1 MIEIRRYQASDH
13 EAVCALHKTA
23 LLAAGAH
30 FSGGSW
36 DADLDQIQT
45 VYMDNGGEFFLGTL
59 EGRVVAMGA
68 LKRTGPG
75 EAQIRRMR
83 VHPDMQRRGFG
94 QAIYNALEKRA
105 RELGYSRLHLD
116 TSIVQV
122 AAQRFYLKN
131 GFREFRRGKLGVV
144 DSIFY
149 EKQV

>member
-1 MIEIRRYQASDH
+1 MIEIRRYLAGDH
-13 EAVCALHKTA
+13 DAVCALHKTA
-23 LLAAGAH
+23 LLAAGAP
-30 FSGGSW
+30 FSSGPW

-45 VYMDNGGEFFLGTL
+45 VYMDNGGEFFVGTL
-59 EGRVVAMGA
+59 QGRVVAMGA
-68 LKRTGPG
+68 LMRTGPG

-83 VHPDMQRRGFG
+83 VHPDVQRRGFG
-94 QAIYNALEKRA
+94 QAIYGALEKRA

-122 AAQRFYLKN
+122 QAQRFYLKN

>member
-23 LLAAGAH
+23 LLAAGAP
-30 FSGGSW
+30 FSAGSW

-45 VYMDNGGEFFLGTL
+45 VYMDNAGEFFVGTL

-68 LKRTGPG
+68 LMRTGPC

-83 VHPDMQRRGFG
+83 VHPDVQRRGFG
-94 QAIYNALEKRA
+94 QAIYDALEKRA

-122 AAQRFYLKN
+122 AAQRFYIKN
-131 GFREFRRGKLGVV
+131 GFQEFRRGKLGVV

-149 EKQV
+149 EKRV